1 MASTT
6 VASNGQII
14 VTNVPPPSEQIV
26 QSGNNSYITQAGNKV
41 TTAAEV
47 QNAAFNNLGG
57 KQTGGADI
65 QVHPPMMPTA
75 GNATTPPD
83 QLYANLYALKAQ
95 GQTDASYDGLY
106 NASAQQV
113 KTGGRKKTRKH
124 KKNGRS
130 KQSRNR
136 YHRRNARRTRR
147 VRRTARHLR
156 ERR

>member
-6 VASNGQII
+6 VAPNGQIL
-14 VTNVPPPSEQIV
+14 VTDVAPPAEQIV
-26 QSGNNSYITQAGNKV
+26 QTGNNSYITQAGNKV
-41 TTAAEV
+41 TLAAQV
-47 QNAAFNNLGG
+47 QNATFNNLGG
-57 KQTGGADI
+57 KQLGGAAI

-106 NASAQQV
+106 NAAPQQV
-113 KTGGRKKTRKH
+113 TSGGRKKTRKH

-136 YHRRNARRTRR
+136 HHNRNARRTRR
-147 VRRTARHLR
+147 VRRTARSLR
-156 ERR
+156 QRR